1 MMTRNHIRNK
11 CNKKIKKMKSN
22 HQKKV
27 LNNNINK
34 PNKSWSPIKNGFP
47 GKSKSIANVSTD
59 KRPGLNILSRFYSTM
74 TSKLKKST
82 Y

>member
-11 CNKKIKKMKSN
+11 CNKKVKKMKSN
-22 HQKKV
+22 HHKKV

-34 PNKSWSPIKNGFP
+34 PNKSWSQIKNGFP
-47 GKSKSIANVSTD
+47 GKSNVSTD